1 MLLIDYSYT
10 KTNSYIYIYIYQF
23 KNNVR
28 GSISSVKYMIGE
40 TVCYTYN
47 TDNEPLE
54 IWNFVKII
62 CKEM

>member
-10 KTNSYIYIYIYQF
+10 KNQFIYINIYIYIYQF

-28 GSISSVKYMIGE
+28 GSISRVKYMIGE
-40 TVCYTYN
+40 TVCYTYS

-54 IWNFVKII
+54 I
-62 CKEM
+62 

>member
-54 IWNFVKII
+54 I
-62 CKEM
+62 